1 MKSKLSLIVLAY
13 LRFWAKLQLKKN
25 PRAIIIGVTGSAG
38 KTSTRLAIVQI
49 LKNRGVVKHSVHA
62 NSESGIPL
70 NILGLSLST
79 YSVFDWLRVMV
90 LAPLKYFFWKEN
102 YDYYIVEMGIDSPY
116 PPKNMAYLLSII
128 KPDIAVV
135 LGASHVH
142 TEAFDQLVKDT
153 DSKRRA
159 IKLVDRIASHKML
172 LARSVSPDGASIIN
186 ADNMAL
192 APYLKDIKSRLLTF
206 GTNQS
211 SSLRIIK
218 NTLSRRGTSVT
229 FEYQNMQE
237 TLTLPDIFGKEYACT
252 FAAAIGV
259 ALSLGI
265 PLKQAIS
272 NLSTY
277 RAPAGRMRILP
288 GIKGTH
294 IIDSSYNASPDTV
307 NSALTTLDA
316 VAPRSARLIILG
328 DMRELGTLAKQMH
341 QKLAKKLALRS
352 DTYVLY
358 GEMMS
363 KYVTPSLIR
372 EKKVVYNPQSMQ
384 ELITII
390 KKLLKPNM
398 WVLVKGSQNKIL
410 LERAVESILANKDD
424 IKNLARRGT
433 YWDKIRAQT
442 P

>member
-70 NILGLSLST
+70 NILGLTLST
-79 YSVFDWLRVMV
+79 YSVFDWLRVML
-90 LAPLKYFFWKEN
+90 LAPLKYIFWKEN
-102 YDYYIVEMGIDSPY
+102 YDYYVVEMGIDSPH

-128 KPDIAVV
+128 QPDIAVV

-142 TEAFDQLVKDT
+142 TENFDSLVKDT

-159 IKLVDRIASHKML
+159 SKLVDRVASHKML
-172 LARSVSPDGASIIN
+172 LASSVSPDGASIIN
-186 ADNMAL
+186 ADNTAI
-192 APYLKDIKSRLLTF
+192 APYIKDIKSRLLTF
-206 GTNQS
+206 GSNKS
-211 SSLRIIK
+211 SSLRIVK
-218 NTLSRRGTSVT
+218 NTLSRHGFSVT
-229 FEYQNMQE
+229 FEYQSMQA
-237 TLTLPDIFGKEYACT
+237 TLTLPDIFGKEYAST

-259 ALSLGI
+259 ALALGI
-265 PLKQAIS
+265 SLKQAIT
-272 NLSTY
+272 NLSAY
-277 RAPAGRMRILP
+277 RAPAGRMRVLK
-288 GIKGTH
+288 GIRGAH

-307 NSALTTLDA
+307 NAALTTLDA
-316 VAPRSARLIILG
+316 VAPRSAHLVILG
-328 DMRELGTLAKQMH
+328 DMRELGSLSKQMH
-341 QKLAKKLALRS
+341 QKLAKKLALRN

-363 KYVTPSLIR
+363 KYVAPSLIR

-384 ELITII
+384 DLISVV
-390 KKLLKPNM
+390 KKILKPNM
-398 WVLVKGSQNKIL
+398 WALVKGSQNKIL

-424 IKNLARRGT
+424 IKNLARRGA
-433 YWDKIRAQT
+433 YWDKIRTQT
-442 P
+442 K

>member
-49 LKNRGVVKHSVHA
+49 LKNRGGVKHSVHA

-70 NILGLSLST
+70 NILGLTLST
-79 YSVFDWLRVMV
+79 YSFLDWLRVML
-90 LAPLKYFFWKEN
+90 LAPLKYIFWKES
-102 YDYYIVEMGIDSPY
+102 YDYYVVEMGIDSPH

-128 KPDIAVV
+128 KPDIAIV

-142 TEAFDQLVKDT
+142 TETFDPLVRDT
-153 DSKRRA
+153 ASVRRRSK
-159 IKLVDRIASHKML
+159 LLNLIASHKML
-172 LARSVSPDGASIIN
+172 LARSVSPDGSSIIN
-186 ADNMAL
+186 ADSAAL
-192 APYLKDIKSRLLTF
+192 APYIKDIKSRLLTF

-229 FEYQNMQE
+229 FEYQNMQA
-237 TLTLPDIFGKEYACT
+237 TLTLPDIFGKEYAST
-252 FAAAIGV
+252 FAAAVGV
-259 ALSLGI
+259 ALSLGV

-272 NLSTY
+272 HLSSY
-277 RAPAGRMRILP
+277 RSPAGRMRVFA

-307 NSALTTLDA
+307 NAALATLDA
-316 VAPRSARLIILG
+316 VAPRNAKLLILG
-328 DMRELGTLAKQMH
+328 DMRELGSLSKQMH
-341 QKLAKKLALRS
+341 QKLAKKLAFRA

-363 KYVTPSLIR
+363 KYVAPSLIR

-384 ELITII
+384 ELIAVV

-410 LERAVESILANKDD
+410 LERAVESILENKDD
-424 IKNLARRGT
+424 IKNLARRGA
-433 YWDKIRAQT
+433 YWDKIRQNT
-442 P
+442 R